1 MTEQQ
6 ETGSKGESIA
16 KAYLLQKGYSILE
29 TNWHFGHLEI
39 DIIAQNETFILFC
52 EVKTRSSNVVGE
64 PEDFVSRQQQKN
76 YIRAAHAYI
85 TRNNIMKEARFDIIS
100 ILQLGDKVDIKHLE
114 NAFSPHW

>member
-1 MTEQQ
+1 
-6 ETGSKGESIA
+6 
-16 KAYLLQKGYSILE
+16 
-29 TNWHFGHLEI
+29 LEI

-76 YIRAAHAYI
+76 YIRAAHTYI

-100 ILQLGDKVDIKHLE
+100 ILQSGDKTDIKHLE